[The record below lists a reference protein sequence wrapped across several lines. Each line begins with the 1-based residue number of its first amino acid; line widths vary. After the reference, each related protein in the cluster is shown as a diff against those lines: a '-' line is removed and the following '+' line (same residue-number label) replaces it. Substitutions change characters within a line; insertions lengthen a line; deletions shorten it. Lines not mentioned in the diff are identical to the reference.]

1 MSGHLRSC
9 LAAFTGSV
17 VFCAAAYSQTTFAS
31 ITGTVMDSTGAV
43 VPRVKVT
50 ATNVETNIKMD
61 VLSNEA
67 GVYTIPQLKE
77 GTYSVRA
84 EAAGF
89 KEFLAQD
96 VVLVARDQRR
106 VDIQLQ
112 VGSVGT
118 TVEVSG
124 GATLIETETARIGDT
139 KGVMELKALPL
150 NTRGMWAFLALA
162 PGVLQAGGGSSTI
175 RFAGSNSNQSHWAI
189 DGTTMSDGVD
199 ETQIGPF
206 ANYIDSFQEVKIDVA
221 NNTAEFSTIGQVT
234 IVSKSGTN
242 QFHGTVFDYYSTPW
256 FRARNP
262 FALVRGTGISHAP
275 GGGIGGPIMI
285 PKVYNGR
292 NRTFF
297 YFSFETSR
305 GSSATD
311 VLNPT
316 VPLAAW
322 RNGDFSGLATIYDP
336 TTGQPFPGM

>member
-1 MSGHLRSC
+1 MSRIFCFTAGTAIALLCAS
-9 LAAFTGSV
+9 AAP
-17 VFCAAAYSQTTFAS
+17 AQTTFAT
-31 ITGTVMDSTGAV
+31 ITGTVVDSSGAV
-43 VPRVKVT
+43 VPHVNVT
-50 ATNVETNIKMD
+50 ATNVQTNIKSEA
-61 VLSNEA
+61 VSNDA
-67 GVYTIPQLKE
+67 GVYTISQLKE
-77 GTYSVRA
+77 GTYTLRA
-84 EAAGF
+84 DAAGF
-89 KEFLAQD
+89 KEFVAQN
-96 VVLVARDQRR
+96 VTLVARDVRR
-106 VDIQLQ
+106 VDVELQ
-112 VGSVGT
+112 VGAVGS
-118 TVEVSG
+118 TVEVTA

-139 KGVMELKALPL
+139 KGALELKTLPL

-262 FALVRGTGISHAP
+262 FALVRGTGVSHAP
-275 GGGIGGPIMI
+275 GGGIGGPVFI

-322 RNGDFSGLATIYDP
+322 
-336 TTGQPFPGM
+336 